1 MSERPVTEADIQA
14 YADGRL
20 APELAAQVSHRLL
33 SHPEEARRV
42 AAYRAQNDALR
53 AALASVAEE
62 PLPPALDLR
71 LRRRSPRRW
80 AGLRWAAVAAS
91 AVGLVFLGGAGGW
104 TLRGW
109 KVPPSVGT
117 AALAREAASSYAV
130 YASDTARPVELAATQ
145 RAALD
150 GWFSERLARPIR
162 APDLQSAGLTLIGGR
177 LVATEHGPAGLYLYR
192 DSAGRRM
199 ALYVRPMEVGGT
211 DHMTA
216 RREGGVAGWTWADEG
231 LGFGVFGTAPSV
243 DLHAAADMVRSQFQR
258 T

>member
-1 MSERPVTEADIQA
+1 MSDRPVTEADFQA
-14 YADGRL
+14 YVDGRL
-20 APELAAQVSHRLL
+20 TPESAAEISQRLL

-53 AALASVAEE
+53 AALASIVDE
-62 PLPPALDLR
+62 PLPAALDLR
-71 LRRRSPRRW
+71 LRHRSLRRW
-80 AGLRWAAVAAS
+80 TGLRSAAVAAS
-91 AVGLVFLGGAGGW
+91 AAGLLFLGGAGGW

-109 KVPPSVGT
+109 NVSPSVGT

-145 RAALD
+145 RDALD

-162 APDLQSAGLTLIGGR
+162 APDLRSAGLTLIGGR

-199 ALYVRPMEVGGT
+199 ALYVRPMDVDGT
-211 DHMTA
+211 DRMTA
-216 RREGGVAGWTWADEG
+216 RREGGIAGWTWADEG
-231 LGFGVFGTAPSV
+231 LGFGIFGTAPSV